1 MLSFAFPVGECLIA
15 LSDSLINS
23 TADKKGKAVAILHY
37 YGDLLAHTVTPNSGF
52 GSSVIYPVTGPADSL
67 IGTEAETTAIPSS
80 GDLPTATATA
90 TAAVESSDDVYTP
103 AQANSEN
110 VRT

>member
-1 MLSFAFPVGECLIA
+1 MGECLIA

-67 IGTEAETTAIPSS
+67 IGTEAGTTALPSS
-80 GDLPTATATA
+80 SDLPTATA
-90 TAAVESSDDVYTP
+90 TAAVESSDDVYTQ

-110 VRT
+110 VRK